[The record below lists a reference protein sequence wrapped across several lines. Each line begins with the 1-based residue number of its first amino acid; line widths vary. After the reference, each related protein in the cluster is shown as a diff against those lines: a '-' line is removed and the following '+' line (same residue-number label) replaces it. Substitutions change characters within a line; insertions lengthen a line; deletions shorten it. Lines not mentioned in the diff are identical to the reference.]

1 MDECCKRISSVR
13 KRFYSWPCTI
23 FEILNARGSALE
35 GHELLKNFIMRGIKP
50 DGNIDSAKVT
60 WEEIERLLGNNSERF
75 VKHYATHKYRT
86 STLAHKERRENKSS
100 AKETIGTLIQNAR
113 KSNSENSE
121 PDFQQLSLF
130 WLLLA
135 WSGYLHLSRKRH
147 FVPSFFDFKILA
159 LCKPDWMF
167 SEGKSY

>member
-1 MDECCKRISSVR
+1 MQAGIPERKNRGGRPAAQISEKLEIYKTSSFQTARNIDGNYAQKATIDIKDRAERMADEFYDLILRFKISSN
-13 KRFYSWPCTI
+13 KKEST
-23 FEILNARGSALE
+23 
-35 GHELLKNFIMRGIKP
+35 
-50 DGNIDSAKVT
+50 D
-60 WEEIERLLGNNSERF
+60 
-75 VKHYATHKYRT
+75 
-86 STLAHKERRENKSS
+86 TLAHKERRENKSS